1 MAKPSKKTDAVDEDV
16 AGILDSI
23 REGGDEG
30 AQILGS
36 AAMALK
42 IRGVI
47 STQAP
52 SLDAAIGRGGV
63 PLGRLTILHGPEGGG
78 KTTLALHLV
87 AETQRLGGIALY
99 QDMEYKLDP
108 DYAASIGVKT
118 KRLIISQPRTLE
130 AVVATQLSVIEAVA
144 KRREKTGVRTPVLI
158 VNDSINACIPKSV
171 LEGETDEHFPA
182 AAARKWSEQIPKLI
196 AKASKEDVALVY
208 ISQVRKKFNVMF
220 GDGDEYAGGQA
231 PRFYA
236 SLIMKVYRTGKIKDS
251 GGDAVANKTE
261 VEIKKNQI
269 APPFKKAMLEC
280 RYGVGFDRGHSLITT
295 LLEEDSVYKRV
306 GTNINCGEELF
317 AKSLEKAAKRFND
330 DPKMRR
336 AVEREYRERRGWS
349 YPVASE
355 PKLAAAEKA

>member
-1 MAKPSKKTDAVDEDV
+1 MSKPSKKTDSIDDDV
-16 AGILDSI
+16 AGILESV
-23 REGGDEG
+23 RSSGDEG

-63 PLGRLTILHGPEGGG
+63 PLGRLSILHGPEGGG

-118 KRLIISQPRTLE
+118 KRLIISQPSTLE
-130 AVVATQLSVIEAVA
+130 AIVATQLNVIAAAA
-144 KRREKTGVRTPVLI
+144 KRREKTGVRTPILI
-158 VNDSINACIPKSV
+158 VCDSINACIPKAI
-171 LEGETDEHFPA
+171 LENDTDEFAPA

-220 GDGDEYAGGQA
+220 GDADVIAGGEA
-231 PRFYA
+231 PKFYA
-236 SLIMKVYRTGKIKDS
+236 SLILKIYRTGKIKDA
-251 GGDAVANKTE
+251 GEAVANKTE
-261 VEIKKNQI
+261 VDVKKNQI
-269 APPFKKAMLEC
+269 APPFKKAQLEC
-280 RYGVGFDRGHSLITT
+280 RYGVGFDRGQSLMTA
-295 LLEEDSVYKRV
+295 LLEETSGPYKRV
-306 GTNINCGEELF
+306 GTNINCGDELF
-317 AKSLEKAAKRFND
+317 AKSLEKAAKKFND
-330 DPKMRR
+330 DRKMRR
-336 AVEREYRERRGWS
+336 AIERAYRERRGWI
-349 YPVASE
+349 YPVADE
-355 PKLAAAEKA
+355 HKRAALAET